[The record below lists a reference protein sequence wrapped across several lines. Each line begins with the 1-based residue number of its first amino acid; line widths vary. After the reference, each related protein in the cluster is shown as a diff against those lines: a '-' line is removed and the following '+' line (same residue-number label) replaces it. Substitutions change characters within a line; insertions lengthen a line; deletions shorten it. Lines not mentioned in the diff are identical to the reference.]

1 MSEKPAHPQ
10 HKEKVQS
17 CVLIR
22 EKIAH
27 SYSTGDVQSFMRLSS
42 RKILY
47 IALFSCKF
55 FDKGDKNL
63 QENKTKS
70 TKNIEVRAIGKPS
83 ITALSESEQQVFY
96 TTLLKRIV
104 ELATKGGEEQ

>member
-1 MSEKPAHPQ
+1 MQ
-10 HKEKVQS
+10 R

-55 FDKGDKNL
+55 FKSEERNL

-70 TKNIEVRAIGKPS
+70 TRSIEVKAIGKPS
-83 ITALSESEQQVFY
+83 IKALSESEQQVFY
-96 TTLLKRIV
+96 ATLLKRIT
-104 ELATKGGEEQ
+104 ELAAKGGK